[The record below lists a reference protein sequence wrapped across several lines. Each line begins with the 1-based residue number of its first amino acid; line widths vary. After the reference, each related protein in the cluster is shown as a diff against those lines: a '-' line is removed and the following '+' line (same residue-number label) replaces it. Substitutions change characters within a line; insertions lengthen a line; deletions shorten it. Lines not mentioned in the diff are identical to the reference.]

1 MRVVLAP
8 DSFKGSA
15 TAIEVVDLLSR
26 GWRRVRPEDDLVRLP
41 LADGGEGTLEVLAAA
56 DSRATWRTV
65 PVTGPDGRPGQARWL
80 LLSDGT
86 AAVELAQSSGLP
98 LMRRPDPLH
107 ASTVGLGQQL
117 LDAVR
122 HPGVR
127 RVLVALGGSA
137 TTDAGAG
144 ALQVLGARLL
154 DGSGHE
160 VERGGAALGALC
172 RIDRTGIVP
181 PPPGG
186 VHCLVDVDAPLLGP
200 DGAAAQFA
208 PQKGASPEEVLRLEA
223 ALRRF
228 ADLAGGDPDAPG
240 AGAAGGTAFGFASVW
255 GADTVAGSPA
265 VAKAAGLAAALADAD
280 VVVTGEGRL
289 DAQSF
294 RGKVVG
300 HVVQVAEEC
309 GVPQLVV
316 AGSAATAAPASV
328 LGLVELARLAR
339 DVNAAI
345 THAEHWLEE
354 AGARIASFADRCGPT
369 CVLDCGKRFPIV

>member
-15 TAIEVVDLLSR
+15 TAIEVVEALAQ
-26 GWRRVRPEDDLVRLP
+26 GWRRVRPEDEFVRLP
-41 LADGGEGTLEVLAAA
+41 LADGGEGTLEALAAA
-56 DSRATWRTV
+56 DARAMWRTV
-65 PVTGPDGRPGQARWL
+65 PVSGPDGRLARARWL

-98 LMRRPDPLH
+98 LMRRPNPLH
-107 ASTVGLGQQL
+107 ASTAGLGWQL

-122 HPGVR
+122 DPRVR
-127 RVLVALGGSA
+127 RILVALGGSA

-154 DGSGHE
+154 DGSGRE
-160 VERGGAALGALC
+160 VERGGAALVELD
-172 RIDRTGIVP
+172 RIDRSELVLP
-181 PPPGG
+181 PSGG
-186 VHCLVDVDAPLLGP
+186 AYCLVDVDAPLLGP

-208 PQKGASPEEVLRLEA
+208 PQKGASPDEVIRLEG

-228 ADLAGGDPDAPG
+228 ADVAGGDPDAAG
-240 AGAAGGTAFGFASVW
+240 AGAAGGTAFGLATVW
-255 GADTVAGSPA
+255 GASTIAGSGA
-265 VAKAAGLAAALADAD
+265 VATSAGLPAALGGAD

-300 HVVQVAEEC
+300 HVVKTAERLD
-309 GVPQLVV
+309 VPQLIVV
-316 AGSAATAAPASV
+316 GSAGTPPPPSV
-328 LGLVELARLAR
+328 VGLVELARLAG
-339 DVNAAI
+339 DVDAAI
-345 THAEHWLEE
+345 ADAERWLVE
-354 AGARIASFADRCGPT
+354 AGARLAALAGRAFCTARAPVTGGRQT
-369 CVLDCGKRFPIV
+369 Y